1 MRDAIGVQI
10 LEGIDDFGNIKNL
23 DLFGQSVD
31 VRFDEVDE
39 LPTLAV
45 LLHEVEIGLV
55 LESVLQFVNSRML
68 HRGKQLL
75 LHHRLVLLLLTL
87 QLFLLDLLHRVNV
100 IV

>member
-10 LEGIDDFGNIKNL
+10 LEGIDNFGNIKNL
-23 DLFGQSVD
+23 DLFSQSVD

-39 LPTLAV
+39 LPALAV

-55 LESVLQFVNSRML
+55 LESVLQFVNPRML